1 MLFAKN
7 IAWQKVS
14 YSARRQYI
22 EIYLNGIVG
31 LLFLLPHHHPNCC
44 SSSICWLSSIHFF
57 PCSGS
62 ALPNEIIFRCAIL
75 LYLLIPPISTTTIC
89 FYSYHTFWKLT
100 IRCSAYQV
108 LHLNQKRRNQRN
120 LNIRKNLKD
129 TYHTHIVMRLLL
141 KENWGGCTCTCSTR
155 VAKLEGLAGNTDG
168 MNKISFGTNF

>member
-1 MLFAKN
+1 MKLMVCFFYSPTTTPIAALRRYVGYHRYTFSPVLVLLCLTRLFFGA
-7 IAWQKVS
+7 
-14 YSARRQYI
+14 QYCCTFW
-22 EIYLNGIVG
+22 YLRW
-31 LLFLLPHHHPNCC
+31 F
-44 SSSICWLSSIHFF
+44 
-57 PCSGS
+57 
-62 ALPNEIIFRCAIL
+62 
-75 LYLLIPPISTTTIC
+75 STITIC

>member
-1 MLFAKN
+1 MRKCDRTFFLASWMLFAKN

-22 EIYLNGIVG
+22 EIYLNEIVG
-31 LLFLLPHHHPNCC
+31 LLFLLPHHHPDCC

-108 LHLNQKRRNQRN
+108 LHLNQKEK
-120 LNIRKNLKD
+120 IKEIW
-129 TYHTHIVMRLLL
+129 TYKKIWMILFILIL
-141 KENWGGCTCTCSTR
+141 WWGCYWKKTGEAVR
-155 VAKLEGLAGNTDG
+155 VHVRPG
-168 MNKISFGTNF
+168 